1 MSQSQ
6 RPLSEII
13 AQTLYSD
20 EDIRHSDLI
29 RLSDLNDDDISQF
42 RKGWN
47 NAVLERRLMLISRLC
62 SLGEDDSR
70 LDFTRIFKLGLDDPE
85 AGVRMKALE
94 GLELEDKYNFALPVI
109 RTLKTDDSPEVRENA
124 ARVMGKFAL
133 MAELG
138 ELPAAVGDDIF
149 DALLGVLENPSEPG
163 PLRRRALESIAPYR
177 QDSVTSYI
185 EDFYYSE
192 DPLFKASA
200 IFAMGRNCDSRWL
213 DFLIE
218 ELQSDR
224 AQFRFEAARACG
236 EMEEDDAVPGLL
248 NLLNDTDPEVQEAAI
263 AALGKIGGQ
272 KAKNALNGLRTSTDN
287 RIREAALSALTE
299 LEICQDPLSSSS

>member
-1 MSQSQ
+1 MSEPQH
-6 RPLSEII
+6 PLSEII
-13 AQTLYSD
+13 AQTLYSG
-20 EDIRHSDLI
+20 EDIRHSDLV
-29 RLSDLNDDDISQF
+29 RLSDPNDDDMRQF
-42 RKGWN
+42 RKGWSS
-47 NAVLERRLMLISRLC
+47 AVLERRLMLISRLY
-62 SLGEDDSR
+62 SLGEDDAR
-70 LDFTRIFKLGLDDPE
+70 LDFTRIFKHCLDDPD
-85 AGVRMKALE
+85 AGIRMKALE

-109 RTLKTDDSPEVRENA
+109 RTLKTDESQEVREAA

-138 ELPAAVGDDIF
+138 QLPAAVGDDIF

-177 QDSVTSYI
+177 QDPVARYI

-192 DPLFKASA
+192 DPVLKASA
-200 IFAMGRNCDSRWL
+200 IFAMGRNCDSRWM
-213 DFLIE
+213 DFLAE
-218 ELQSDR
+218 ELQSNS
-224 AQFRFEAARACG
+224 ALFRIEAARACG
-236 EMEEDDAVPGLL
+236 EIEDEDAIPGLL
-248 NLLNDTDPEVQEAAI
+248 NILNDNDHEVQEAAI

-272 KAKNALNGLRTSTDN
+272 QAKDALNNLRTSSEN